1 MSFAHLL
8 TLVRGGGDLATGVI
22 YRLHQAGFPVVVLE
36 LAQPLVVRR
45 RVAVAD
51 AVGEGTVTVEGM
63 TAQRVETA
71 AEAVAKAQAGLIP
84 VLVAPD
90 LPAFPRPIS
99 ILIDARM
106 AKRNLDTRLDQ
117 AALVIALGPGFAA
130 GIDCHAVIETM
141 RGHRLGRV
149 IWQGSALP
157 NTGTPGIVAGKGAER
172 VIRAPTAGAAVWLVE
187 IGDRVTAAQPLGSVG
202 DQPILAPF
210 DGVVRGLIAPGTHV
224 PAGLKIGDIDARGD
238 VDACFTISDKA
249 LAIGGGVLEA
259 ILTAQRGQWTALTP
273 PRLSLPAALGIGST
287 PEIVAFTGGGG
298 KTSLLFALSAALP
311 PGVIFGA
318 TTRLAQAELAQA
330 PAVRRLTEL
339 DRLGAALRRFGR
351 CLVVGDSQ
359 GEKVMGIPPDLPGQ
373 LLRRADVR
381 HVLVEA
387 DGSRQRPCKAPAV
400 HEPAIPPETTLVV
413 PVLGITAVGQPV
425 AAAAHRPER
434 VCALTGLSPHDPLT
448 PAALATLLTHADG
461 ALKGVPPAARII
473 PFLNQV
479 ETEAQLQAAR
489 QIARLALR
497 EPRLAQVVIGAART
511 VRPVRE
517 IHKRVRAVVLAAGQ
531 SRRMGQTKQLLPWG
545 ETTVLGQTLRNV
557 AQSSVF
563 DTVVVTGHEAPAVAA
578 IAAAAGAAAIH
589 NPDYAAGEML
599 SSLQTAVRQMEP
611 HIAAVLVILA
621 DQPMI
626 PATALDALLVAYWQE
641 RGDLIAPVYQ
651 GQRGNPVLI
660 DQAYFPALLA
670 LPPGAAPRDL
680 LRQHAAELH
689 LVDVD
694 TDAVLRDLDYP
705 AEYEQQRAANN

>member
-22 YRLHQAGFPVVVLE
+22 YRLHQAGFPVIVLE
-36 LAQPLVVRR
+36 LAHPLVVRR
-45 RVAVAD
+45 RVAVAA
-51 AVGEGTVTVEGM
+51 AVRQGEVTVEGM

-71 AEAVAKAQAGLIP
+71 AAAVAKAQAGVIP
-84 VLVAPD
+84 VLAAPD
-90 LPAFPRPIS
+90 LPDFARPIS

-106 AKRNLDTRLDQ
+106 AKRNIDTRLDQ

-141 RGHRLGRV
+141 RGHHLGRV

-259 ILTAQRGQWTALTP
+259 ILTAQRRQWTALTP
-273 PRLSLPAALGIGST
+273 PRLSLPAALGIGPT

-359 GEKVMGIPPDLPGQ
+359 GEKVMGMPPDLPGQ

-387 DGSRQRPCKAPAV
+387 DGSRQRPCKAPTV

-461 ALKGVPPAARII
+461 ALKGVPPAARVI

-563 DTVVVTGHEAPAVAA
+563 DMVVVTGHEAPAVAA